1 VHFDLCLENWS
12 RMRTNKYTKML
23 RSWWGR
29 SLAGAFIGGLLVAF
43 SGIEEPAWFFA
54 GMAVGALALYILGRL
69 E

>member
-1 VHFDLCLENWS
+1 
-12 RMRTNKYTKML
+12 MRTNKYTKML

>member
-1 VHFDLCLENWS
+1 MQRFSWKNVI
-12 RMRTNKYTKML
+12 

-43 SGIEEPAWFFA
+43 SGLDQPAVFLG
-54 GMAVGALALYILGRL
+54 GMLIGAVTLFLLGRW

>member
-1 VHFDLCLENWS
+1 MQRFSWKNVI
-12 RMRTNKYTKML
+12 

-43 SGIEEPAWFFA
+43 SGLDQPAVFLA
-54 GMAVGALALYILGRL
+54 GMLVGAVTLFLLGRW